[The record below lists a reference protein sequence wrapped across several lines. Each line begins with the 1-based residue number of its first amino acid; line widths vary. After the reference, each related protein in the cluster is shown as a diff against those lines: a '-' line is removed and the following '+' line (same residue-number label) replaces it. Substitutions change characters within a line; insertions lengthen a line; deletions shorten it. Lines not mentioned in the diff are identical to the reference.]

1 MGDWLS
7 IYWVAPV
14 AAWLGA
20 QIVKV
25 VLAGARGEWR
35 GKRPTLLTS
44 GNMPSSHSA
53 ITFSMVT
60 AVAIQDGLNTPAFG
74 VAFVLTSIVIY
85 DSLNLRRAVGEQG
98 EVLKGLTKTPFYGA
112 VGHTPTEVLVGAL
125 LGTMVA
131 IGLLQIL

>member
-85 DSLNLRRAVGEQG
+85 D
-98 EVLKGLTKTPFYGA
+98 
-112 VGHTPTEVLVGAL
+112 
-125 LGTMVA
+125 
-131 IGLLQIL
+131 